1 MSSARRAFLVAGL
14 GFAALSAGALVHGW
28 RLGWF
33 SNPEGEAVHALFQ
46 GPYTDLAGKPLTLT
60 GLQLQG
66 KVLIINYWATWCAPC
81 REEIP
86 LFVRIQEEFAD
97 KNIQFVGISIDQAD
111 KIREFAQEFKINY
124 PLAVAGIEAIE
135 TSRRIGN
142 KAGVLPYTVIIDR
155 SGKVAERMLGAISE
169 TRLRQTL
176 KPLI

>member
-1 MSSARRAFLVAGL
+1 MSPARRAFLVAGL
-14 GFAALSAGALVHGW
+14 GFAALAAGALVHGW

-33 SNPEGEAVHALFQ
+33 SNPEDEAVHALLR
-46 GPYTDLAGKPLTLT
+46 GTYVDPAGKPLTLSS
-60 GLQLQG
+60 LQD
-66 KVLIINYWATWCAPC
+66 KVLVINYWATWCAPC

-86 LFVRIQEEFAD
+86 LFVRTQKEFAD
-97 KNIQFVGISIDQAD
+97 KNVQFVGISIDQAD

-155 SGKVAERMLGAISE
+155 SGKVAERMLGVISE
-169 TRLRQTL
+169 TRLRKAL
-176 KPLI
+176 MPLI